1 MNSNRLIEIMLVKNP
16 NLFESVKYVLDSAYR
31 NVYRA
36 ANTNMVTAY
45 WEIGR
50 LIVEEEQKGAVR
62 ADYGK
67 QVLKELSVKLTS
79 EFGRGFTEPNLRNFR
94 QFYLTFPEICQPIQ
108 SNDSNLQKRYTL
120 CSELSWSHF
129 RMLMRVE
136 NQAAREFYMK
146 ETTLQNWSVRA
157 LDRQIGTLY
166 FERIISSRDK
176 NPVKDEAEKSIQALA
191 ESPRDFIK
199 DPYILEFLKLSPE
212 MSYLEKTLESAL
224 LENLHSFILELG
236 RGFAFVGRQFH
247 INVGTE
253 HYYIDLVFYNYI
265 LKCFVLIDLKVGKLT
280 HQDVGQMDMYVR
292 LFEEKVRQTDDNPT
306 IGIILCSQQNESVI
320 KYSILAES
328 KQLFSSKY
336 KLYLPTE
343 EELKNEIERDR
354 IHIENQLQEQFFN
367 YQTKI

>member
-1 MNSNRLIEIMLVKNP
+1 MKKTENP
-16 NLFESVKYVLDSAYR
+16 NLFESVKQVLDSAYR

-36 ANTNMVTAY
+36 ANTSMVTAY

-50 LIVEEEQKGAVR
+50 LIVEEEQNGSAR

-67 QVLKELSVKLTS
+67 KVLKELSEKLTT
-79 EFGRGFTEPNLRNFR
+79 EFGKGFTEPNLRNFR

-108 SNDSNLQKRYTL
+108 DTNFNFQKRYTL
-120 CSELSWSHF
+120 CSELTWSHF

-136 NQAAREFYMK
+136 TQIAREFYTK
-146 ETTLQNWSVRA
+146 EASSQNWSVRA
-157 LDRQIGTLY
+157 LDRQISTLY
-166 FERIISSRDK
+166 YERIISSRDK
-176 NPVKDEAEKSIQALA
+176 NPVKDEAEKSLQVLT

-199 DPYILEFLKLSPE
+199 DPYILEFLQLKPE
-212 MSYLEKTLESAL
+212 VSYLEKTLESAL

-236 RGFAFVGRQFH
+236 RGFAFVGRQYH
-247 INVGTE
+247 MNVGTE

-265 LKCFVLIDLKVGKLT
+265 LKCFVLIDLKVGKLA

-292 LFEEKVRQTDDNPT
+292 LFEEKVSQADDNPT

-320 KYSILAES
+320 KYSVLAES

-343 EELKNEIERDR
+343 EELKTEIERDR
-354 IHIENQLQEQFFN
+354 IHIENQLQEQFVK
-367 YQTKI
+367 YQTKK

>member
-1 MNSNRLIEIMLVKNP
+1 
-16 NLFESVKYVLDSAYR
+16 
-31 NVYRA
+31 
-36 ANTNMVTAY
+36 
-45 WEIGR
+45 
-50 LIVEEEQKGAVR
+50 
-62 ADYGK
+62 
-67 QVLKELSVKLTS
+67 
-79 EFGRGFTEPNLRNFR
+79 
-94 QFYLTFPEICQPIQ
+94 
-108 SNDSNLQKRYTL
+108 
-120 CSELSWSHF
+120 
-129 RMLMRVE
+129 MRVE
-136 NQAAREFYMK
+136 NLSAREFYMK

-166 FERIISSRDK
+166 FERIISSSDK
-176 NPVKDEAEKSIQALA
+176 TQVKEEAEKSIRALA

-199 DPYILEFLKLSPE
+199 DPYILEFLKLKPE
-212 MSYLEKTLESAL
+212 SAYLEKTLENAL

-236 RGFAFVGRQFH
+236 RGFAFVSRQYH
-247 INVGTE
+247 INVGVD

-265 LKCFVLIDLKVGKLT
+265 LKCFVLIDLKVGKLA

-354 IHIENQLQEQFFN
+354 IHIENRLQEQFVK
-367 YQTKI
+367 YQTKK

>member
-1 MNSNRLIEIMLVKNP
+1 MPAKNP
-16 NLFESVKYVLDSAYR
+16 NLFESVKSVLDSAYR
-31 NVYRA
+31 NVYRV
-36 ANTNMVTAY
+36 ANTSMVTAY

-50 LIVEEEQKGAVR
+50 LIVEEEQNGSAR

-67 QVLKELSVKLTS
+67 QVLKELSVKLTA

-94 QFYLTFPEICQPIQ
+94 QFYLIFPEICCPIL
-108 SNDSNLQKRYTL
+108 DSGLNLTIRYTL
-120 CSELSWSHF
+120 CSELTWSHF

-146 ETTLQNWSVRA
+146 EATLQNWSVRA

-176 NPVKDEAEKSIQALA
+176 VSVKEESVKSIQALA

-199 DPYILEFLKLSPE
+199 DPYILEFLKLKPE
-212 MSYLEKTLESAL
+212 NAYLEKTLESAL

-236 RGFAFVGRQFH
+236 RGFAFVSRQYH
-247 INVGTE
+247 LNVDSD

-280 HQDVGQMDMYVR
+280 HQDVGQMDMYLR
-292 LFEEKVRQTDDNPT
+292 LFEEKVRQPDDNPT
-306 IGIILCSQQNESVI
+306 IGIILCSQQSESVV
-320 KYSILAES
+320 KYSVLAES

-343 EELKNEIERDR
+343 EELKSELERDR
-354 IHIENQLQEQFFN
+354 IHIENQLQEQFVK
-367 YQTKI
+367 YQTKK

>member
-1 MNSNRLIEIMLVKNP
+1 MLAQNP
-16 NLFESVKYVLDSAYR
+16 NLFESVKLVLDTAYR

-36 ANTNMVTAY
+36 ANSSMVTAY

-50 LIVEEEQKGAVR
+50 LIVEEEQNGSVR

-67 QVLKELSVKLTS
+67 KLLKELSEKLTS
-79 EFGRGFTEPNLRNFR
+79 EFGRGYSVTNLKYFR
-94 QFYLTFPEICQPIQ
+94 QFYLAFPEVCQQNSTDNPCLPIRQ
-108 SNDSNLQKRYTL
+108 TL
-120 CSELSWSHF
+120 SDELSWSHF
-129 RMLMRVE
+129 CLLIRVD
-136 NQAAREFYMK
+136 NQVVRDFYMK
-146 ETTLQNWSVRA
+146 ETVLQNWSVRA
-157 LDRQIGTLY
+157 LDRQISTLY
-166 FERIISSRDK
+166 YERIISSRDK
-176 NPVKDEAEKSIQALA
+176 NPVKEEAVESIRALA
-191 ESPRDFIK
+191 DSPRDFIK
-199 DPYILEFLKLSPE
+199 DPYILEFLKLKPE
-212 MSYLEKTLESAL
+212 ISYLEKTLESSL

-236 RGFAFVGRQFH
+236 RGFAFVGRQYH
-247 INVGTE
+247 MNVGTE

-292 LFEEKVRQTDDNPT
+292 LFEEKIRQSDDNPT

-320 KYSILAES
+320 KYSVLAES

-354 IHIENQLQEQFFN
+354 IHIENQLQEQLVK
-367 YQTKI
+367 YKIKI

>member
-1 MNSNRLIEIMLVKNP
+1 MLTENP
-16 NLFESVKYVLDSAYR
+16 KLFESVKLVLDSAFR

-36 ANTNMVTAY
+36 ANTSMVMAY

-50 LIVEEEQKGAVR
+50 LIVEEEQNGLSR

-67 QVLKELSVKLTS
+67 QVLKELSNKLTS
-79 EFGRGFTEPNLRNFR
+79 EYGRGYSIANLKNFR
-94 QFYLTFPEICQPIQ
+94 QFYLVFPEVCQEI
-108 SNDSNLQKRYTL
+108 SNDNSDFPIRQTL
-120 CSELSWSHF
+120 SSELSWSHYC
-129 RMLMRVE
+129 LLIRVE

-146 ETTLQNWSVRA
+146 EVALQNWSVRA
-157 LDRQIGTLY
+157 LDRQISTLY
-166 FERIISSRDK
+166 YERIISSSDK
-176 NPVKDEAEKSIQALA
+176 RPVKEEAEKSIRVLV

-199 DPYILEFLKLSPE
+199 DPYILEFLNLKPE
-212 MSYLEKTLESAL
+212 NSYLEKTLEGAL

-236 RGFAFVGRQFH
+236 RGFAFVGRQYH

-265 LKCFVLIDLKVGKLT
+265 LKCFVLIDLKVGKLA

-292 LFEEKVRQTDDNPT
+292 LFEEKIRQADDNPT
-306 IGIILCSQQNESVI
+306 IGIILCSQQNESVV
-320 KYSILAES
+320 KYSVLAES

-343 EELKNEIERDR
+343 EELKTEIERDR
-354 IHIENQLQEQFFN
+354 IHIENQLQEQFVK

>member
-1 MNSNRLIEIMLVKNP
+1 MLPENP
-16 NLFESVKYVLDSAYR
+16 NLFQSVKHVLDSAYC

-36 ANTNMVTAY
+36 ANSAMVAAY

-50 LIVEEEQKGAVR
+50 LIVEEEQNGSTR

-67 QVLKELSVKLTS
+67 QILKELSEKLIS
-79 EFGRGFTEPNLRNFR
+79 EYGRGYSVTNLKYFR
-94 QFYLTFPEICQPIQ
+94 QFFLVFPNLFINNLLTNNDIQ
-108 SNDSNLQKRYTL
+108 IRQTL
-120 CSELSWSHF
+120 SGELSWSHYSL
-129 RMLMRVE
+129 LMRVE
-136 NQAAREFYMK
+136 TQKAREFYMK
-146 ETTLQNWSVRA
+146 EAAMQNWSVRA
-157 LDRQIGTLY
+157 LDRQISTLY
-166 FERIISSRDK
+166 YERIISSRDQS
-176 NPVKDEAEKSIQALA
+176 PVKEEAEQSIRQLV

-199 DPYILEFLKLSPE
+199 DPYILEFLKLKPE
-212 MSYLEKTLESAL
+212 SSYLEKTLESAL
-224 LENLHSFILELG
+224 IENLHAFILELG
-236 RGFAFVGRQFH
+236 RGFAFVSRQYH
-247 INVGTE
+247 LNVDAD

-292 LFEEKVRQTDDNPT
+292 MFEEKVRQPDDNPT

-343 EELKNEIERDR
+343 EELKTEIERDR
-354 IHIENQLQEQFFN
+354 IHIENQLQEQFVK
-367 YQTKI
+367 YQIKK

>member
-1 MNSNRLIEIMLVKNP
+1 MLTENP
-16 NLFESVKYVLDSAYR
+16 NLFESVKHVLDSAFR

-36 ANTNMVTAY
+36 ANTSMVMAY

-50 LIVEEEQKGAVR
+50 LIVEEEQNGSSR

-67 QVLKELSVKLTS
+67 QVLKELSGKLAS
-79 EFGRGFTEPNLRNFR
+79 EFGRGYSIANLKNFR
-94 QFYLTFPEICQPIQ
+94 QFYLVFPEVSQHNQKDNSDLPIRQ
-108 SNDSNLQKRYTL
+108 TL
-120 CSELSWSHF
+120 SSELSWSHF
-129 RMLMRVE
+129 CLLIRVE
-136 NQAAREFYMK
+136 HQVAREFYMK
-146 ETTLQNWSVRA
+146 ETVLQNWSVRA
-157 LDRQIGTLY
+157 LDRQISTLY
-166 FERIISSRDK
+166 YERIISSSDK
-176 NPVKDEAEKSIQALA
+176 TPVKDEAEKNIQALV

-199 DPYILEFLKLSPE
+199 DPYILEFLQLKPE
-212 MSYLEKTLESAL
+212 ISYLEKTLENTL

-236 RGFAFVGRQFH
+236 RGFAFVGRQYH
-247 INVGTE
+247 LNVGTE

-265 LKCFVLIDLKVGKLT
+265 LKCFVLVDLKVGKLA

-292 LFEEKVRQTDDNPT
+292 LFEEKIRQADDNPT

-320 KYSILAES
+320 KYSVLAES

-343 EELKNEIERDR
+343 EELRNEIERDR

>member
-1 MNSNRLIEIMLVKNP
+1 MIKIENP
-16 NLFESVKYVLDSAYR
+16 NLFESVKHVLDSAYQ

-36 ANTNMVTAY
+36 ANTSMVTAY

-50 LIVEEEQKGAVR
+50 LIVEEEQRGFVR

-67 QVLKELSVKLTS
+67 QAMSELSENLTS
-79 EFGRGFTEPNLRNFR
+79 VFGRGYSVSNLKNFR
-94 QFYLTFPEICQPIQ
+94 QFYLVFPEVCLQNSTDNTGLPIRQ
-108 SNDSNLQKRYTL
+108 TL
-120 CSELSWSHF
+120 SSELSWSHYCL
-129 RMLMRVE
+129 LMRVE
-136 NQAAREFYMK
+136 NQVAREFYMK

-157 LDRQIGTLY
+157 LNRQISTMY

-176 NPVKDEAEKSIQALA
+176 NPVKEEAMKSIQALA

-199 DPYILEFLKLSPE
+199 DPYILEFLKLKPE
-212 MSYLEKTLESAL
+212 SSYLEKTLENAL

-236 RGFAFVGRQFH
+236 RGFAFVGRQYH
-247 INVGTE
+247 INVGIE

-292 LFEEKVRQTDDNPT
+292 MFEEKIRQTDDNPT

-354 IHIENQLQEQFFN
+354 IHIENQLQEQFVK
-367 YQTKI
+367 YQTKT

>member
-1 MNSNRLIEIMLVKNP
+1 MLSENP
-16 NLFESVKYVLDSAYR
+16 KLFESVKHVLDSAFR

-36 ANTNMVTAY
+36 ANTSMVIAY

-50 LIVEEEQKGAVR
+50 LIVEEEQNGSSR

-67 QVLKELSVKLTS
+67 QVLKELSEKLTS
-79 EFGRGFTEPNLRNFR
+79 EFGRGYSTANLRNFR
-94 QFYLTFPEICQPIQ
+94 QFYLVFPEVCQEISTDNSHLPI
-108 SNDSNLQKRYTL
+108 RYTL
-120 CSELSWSHF
+120 SSELSWSHF
-129 RMLMRVE
+129 CLLIRVE
-136 NQAAREFYMK
+136 NHAAREFYRK
-146 ETTLQNWSVRA
+146 EAALQNWSVRA
-157 LDRQIGTLY
+157 LDRQISTLY
-166 FERIISSRDK
+166 YERIISSSDK
-176 NPVKDEAEKSIQALA
+176 SPVKDEAEKSIRALV

-199 DPYILEFLKLSPE
+199 DPYILEFLQLKPE
-212 MSYLEKTLESAL
+212 VSYLEKTLESAL

-236 RGFAFVGRQFH
+236 RGFAFVGRQYH
-247 INVGTE
+247 LNVGTE

-292 LFEEKVRQTDDNPT
+292 LFEEKIRQADDNPT

-320 KYSILAES
+320 KYSVLAES

-343 EELKNEIERDR
+343 EELKTEIERDR
-354 IHIENQLQEQFFN
+354 IHIENQLQEQFVK
-367 YQTKI
+367 YKTKI